1 MSVASGIAVY
11 FIIWWTALF
20 AVLPW
25 GTTSAHE
32 TGAEVQPG
40 HSPSAPLRPMLLRKL
55 VATSVLAALIF
66 AAFLWLKSAGFLS
79 LFR

>member
-1 MSVASGIAVY
+1 MSIVSAIAIY

-32 TGAEVQPG
+32 TGAEVWTG
-40 HSPSAPLRPMLLRKL
+40 HSPSAPLRPMMVRKL
-55 VATSVLAALIF
+55 VATTLLAALIF
-66 AAFLWLKSAGFLS
+66 AAFLWLRSSGYFS
-79 LFR
+79 LL

>member
-1 MSVASGIAVY
+1 MSIGSAIAIY

-32 TGAEVQPG
+32 TGADVAPG
-40 HSPSAPLRPMLLRKL
+40 HSPSAPLRPMMVRKL
-55 VATSVLAALIF
+55 LATTVLAALIF
-66 AAFLWLKSAGFLS
+66 AGFLWLKSSGYLS
-79 LFR
+79 LL